1 MKQSGEN
8 QGNYIDMS
16 LNKSL
21 LSDIV
26 RYFEENEVWNMHFTW
41 LSKSSTGFQFNHDP
55 NNRRLLLTIKIS
67 KN

>member
-26 RYFEENEVWNMHFTW
+26 RYFEEKWSLEYAFHMIV
-41 LSKSSTGFQFNHDP
+41 
-55 NNRRLLLTIKIS
+55 
-67 KN
+67 